1 MDNHTKTCK
10 VQIMKPT
17 LLIRALSLTC
27 AVWIFSNSTQADEKT
42 DAAVVAAKE
51 WLAVVDSKEY
61 KKSWHEAAPF
71 FKEHVKEKQWEE
83 QISTV
88 RGLLGKAES
97 REFIDAQF
105 TTTLPGAPQGEYAV
119 IRFKTNFSGKPNSVE
134 TITPM
139 MANGS
144 WRVSGYFIK

>member
-1 MDNHTKTCK
+1 MDNQTKTCK
-10 VQIMKPT
+10 VQIMKPP
-17 LLIRALSLTC
+17 LLVRALYLTC
-27 AVWIFSNSTQADEKT
+27 AVWIFSNSAQADEKT

-71 FKEHVKEKQWEE
+71 FQEHVKEKQWEE
-83 QISTV
+83 QISSV
-88 RGLLGKAES
+88 RGPLGKAES
-97 REFIDAQF
+97 RDLIEAQF
-105 TTTLPGAPQGEYAV
+105 TTTLPGAPQGEYVV

-134 TITPM
+134 MITPM
-139 MANGS
+139 IADGS

>member
-1 MDNHTKTCK
+1 
-10 VQIMKPT
+10 MKIS
-17 LLIRALSLTC
+17 LLIKALSLTC
-27 AVWIFSNSTQADEKT
+27 VAWFFSNAAQADEKT
-42 DAAVVAAKE
+42 HAAVAAAKE

-71 FKEHVKEKQWEE
+71 FKAHVKETQWEE

-88 RGLLGKAES
+88 RGPLGKAVS
-97 REFIDAQF
+97 RELIGTQF
-105 TTTLPGAPQGEYAV
+105 TTILPGAPEGQYVV
-119 IRFKTNFSGKPNSVE
+119 IQFKTNFADKPNSVE

-139 MANGS
+139 MADGA

>member
-1 MDNHTKTCK
+1 
-10 VQIMKPT
+10 MKPT
-17 LLIRALSLTC
+17 LLIRTLSLTC
-27 AVWIFSNSTQADEKT
+27 VLWIFSNSTQADEKT
-42 DAAVVAAKE
+42 DAAVLAAKE
-51 WLAVVDSKEY
+51 WLAGVDSKEY
-61 KKSWHEAAPF
+61 KKSWLEAAPF
-71 FKEHVKEKQWEE
+71 FKEHVKEEQWED

-88 RGLLGKAES
+88 RGPLGKAES

>member
-1 MDNHTKTCK
+1 
-10 VQIMKPT
+10 MKPT
-17 LLIRALSLTC
+17 LLIRTLSLTC
-27 AVWIFSNSTQADEKT
+27 VLWIFSNLTQADEKT

-61 KKSWHEAAPF
+61 KKSWLEAAPF
-71 FKEHVKEKQWEE
+71 FKEHVKEKQWED
-83 QISTV
+83 QIATV
-88 RGLLGKAES
+88 RGPLGKVES
-97 REFIDAQF
+97 RELIEAQF
-105 TTTLPGAPQGEYAV
+105 TKTLPGAPEGEYVV

-139 MANGS
+139 MADGS